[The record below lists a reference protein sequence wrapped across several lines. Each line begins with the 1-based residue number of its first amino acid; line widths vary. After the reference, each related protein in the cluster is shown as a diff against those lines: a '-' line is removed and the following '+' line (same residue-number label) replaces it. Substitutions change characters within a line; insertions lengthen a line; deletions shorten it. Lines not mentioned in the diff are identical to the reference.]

1 MVNLQ
6 IDNPSP
12 EPCANSFSF
21 SNLSNTCR
29 CFSLG
34 MPQPVSDTENITLF
48 LFGSILLGKSD
59 CSGIG
64 KFSGIIQQIDEDLL

>member
-48 LFGSILLGKSD
+48 LSGSIL
-59 CSGIG
+59 
-64 KFSGIIQQIDEDLL
+64 